1 MVLCKITGTFGM
13 HNTSDTDY
21 GTLSDA
27 LLVKLL
33 RADDEEAFREI
44 YRRYWHILFVVARRK
59 LFSRENAE
67 EVVQDL
73 FVNIWTRRAEAQ
85 IENLKK
91 YLFSSVKYRILNAI
105 KSRIVRQEYEVQVLA
120 TDGLESSRQTE
131 EELAYSDLNHAI
143 EEGLRQLPDK
153 TQSIF
158 RLNRLD
164 HQSVREISVLLEI
177 PERTVE
183 YHITQALRSLRL
195 HLREYIVSGFL
206 GWSFLETLEY
216 FVLTSFT

>member
-1 MVLCKITGTFGM
+1 MQ
-13 HNTSDTDY
+13 NSSDTDY
-21 GTLSDA
+21 GKLSDA

-33 RADDEEAFREI
+33 RADDEEAFQEI
-44 YRRYWHILFVVARRK
+44 YRRYWHVLFVVAHRK
-59 LFSRENAE
+59 LFSHENAE

-85 IENLKK
+85 IDDLKK

-105 KSRIVRQEYEVQVLA
+105 KSRLVRQEYEVQVLA
-120 TDGLESSRQTE
+120 NDGLESSRQTE
-131 EELAYSDLNHAI
+131 EELAYRDLNHTI
-143 EEGLRQLPDK
+143 EEGLRLLPDK

-164 HQSVREISVLLEI
+164 HQSVREISILLEI

-183 YHITQALRSLRL
+183 YHITQAIRSLRL
-195 HLREYIVSGFL
+195 HLREYIMGGFL
-206 GWSFLETLEY
+206 YLALLEVPLHPTLS
-216 FVLTSFT
+216 LISG

>member
-1 MVLCKITGTFGM
+1 MQNF
-13 HNTSDTDY
+13 SDTDY

-33 RADDEEAFREI
+33 RADDEGAFQEI
-44 YRRYWHILFVVARRK
+44 YRRYWHGLFVVARRK
-59 LFSRENAE
+59 LFSHENAE

-73 FVNIWTRRAEAQ
+73 FVNVWTRRAEAQ
-85 IENLKK
+85 IEDLKK
-91 YLFSSVKYRILNAI
+91 YLFSSVKYRILNII
-105 KSRIVRQEYEVQVLA
+105 KSRIVRQEYETQILA
-120 TDGLESSRQTE
+120 NEGFDSSRQTE
-131 EELAYSDLNHAI
+131 EELAYRDLNRAI

-164 HQSVREISVLLEI
+164 NQSVREISAMLGI

-195 HLREYIVSGFL
+195 HLREYIIGGVL
-206 GWSFLETLEY
+206 CLSFPEVLECPILTL
-216 FVLTSFT
+216 VA